1 MGKGFS
7 PDEEA
12 LYFKT
17 GEAVRKRLQ
26 ATPEPERA
34 LAILAVAQDRFARAF
49 DQAPAKARARIA
61 CHAGC
66 DTCCHE
72 DVAVQAHEVLI
83 AAEYAQRNFTAAAL
97 EAVIAR
103 AATHRAAH
111 AARREGGPLPRTPC
125 PLLHEGNCSVYPARP
140 EACRAHHSHS
150 VAACKTNLA
159 AGAPVID
166 VAVAGVRGRMFA
178 VMLAIDQAAEDE
190 GFDDQ
195 AYDLG
200 SALHEAL
207 TNSLCAVRWQR
218 HEAAFPA
225 DCREF

>member
-7 PDEEA
+7 QDEEA

-17 GEAVRKRLQ
+17 GEAVLKRLQ
-26 ATPEPERA
+26 AVKEPTGA
-34 LAILAVAQDRFARAF
+34 LPVLKVAQERFDRAYAA
-49 DQAPAKARARIA
+49 APAPARARVA
-61 CHAGC
+61 CRAGC

-83 AAEYAQRNFTAAAL
+83 AADHAQRHFSPAEL
-97 EAVIAR
+97 EAAIAR
-103 AATHRAAH
+103 AAIHRAAY
-111 AARREGGPLPRTPC
+111 AARAADAPRARTPC
-125 PLLHEGNCSVYPARP
+125 PLLRDGNCSIYASRP

-150 VAACKTNLA
+150 VEACKTNLA
-159 AGAPVID
+159 AGSPVIE

-178 VMLAIDQAAEDE
+178 VMLGIDQAAEDE
-190 GFDDQ
+190 GFDDH

-207 TNSLCAVRWQR
+207 TNSLCVGRWMQ

-225 DCREF
+225 SCRER